1 MQALEKN
8 GTWDVIQKPNEKIPV
23 GCKWV
28 FTIKYKTNGSIEC
41 YKMRLVAKGFTQTY
55 RINYQKTFTPVAKI
69 NTVRVLLSLVVNLDW
84 LLQQLDVKNA
94 FLNGELEEEIYM
106 DLPSGFD
113 ERREKGKVY
122 ILRKSLYGLK
132 HSPRAWFDRFI
143 KAFR

>member
-1 MQALEKN
+1 M
-8 GTWDVIQKPNEKIPV
+8 
-23 GCKWV
+23 
-28 FTIKYKTNGSIEC
+28 
-41 YKMRLVAKGFTQTY
+41 
-55 RINYQKTFTPVAKI
+55 
-69 NTVRVLLSLVVNLDW
+69 SLVVNLDW
-84 LLQQLDVKNA
+84 PLQQLDVKNA

-106 DLPSGFD
+106 DLPSRFD